1 MNAQTKAKRL
11 LEAQAKRLTPE
22 ELKAVAGITEQ
33 GMEDFYSAWA
43 SVNLS
48 LFNSEDPKRE
58 DERTLLRIWDK
69 IKAHVPSPP
78 EEVLQK
84 IERIRQRVA
93 QDDLRAAFKEGE

>member
-1 MNAQTKAKRL
+1 MNAQTKTETK
-11 LEAQAKRLTPE
+11 AKRLTPE

-33 GMEDFYSAWA
+33 DMEDFYSGWA

-48 LFNSEDPKRE
+48 LFNNEDPKRE